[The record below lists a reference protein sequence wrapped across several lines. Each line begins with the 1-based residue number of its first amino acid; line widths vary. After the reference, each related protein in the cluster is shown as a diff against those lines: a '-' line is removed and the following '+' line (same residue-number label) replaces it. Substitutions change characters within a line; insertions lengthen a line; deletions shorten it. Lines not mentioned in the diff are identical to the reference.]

1 MFNEAAFNSKV
12 NVSNVRVIRINS
24 KFFASERQKY
34 YYCIK
39 LSKMNIE
46 QLYKVYRKHPIIC
59 TDTRKISDSCLFFAL
74 KGDHFNGNEFA
85 LQAIETGA
93 AFAIIDDP
101 KYAVNEHFI
110 LVADVLET
118 LQDLARF
125 HRMMLIIPVIGITG
139 SNGKT
144 TTKELIKSVLSQK
157 FRTYATEGNLNNHI
171 GVPLS
176 ILSISDECE
185 IAIIEMGANHQK
197 EISFLCE
204 IAQPTH
210 GLITNIGKAHLEG
223 FGGIEGVRIGKGELY
238 QFISETG
245 GTIFINA
252 DNPVLKEM
260 CSLRGVLNTESYGSA
275 KDNFISAALKTSSPY
290 LVIDWMPKSESSK
303 DLSYTAASNL
313 PGIYNFDNI
322 VCAICIGSYFKLSPG
337 QINSGINS
345 YHPLNNRSQ
354 LLKTEKNIVICD
366 YYNANPSSML
376 VALDNLESV
385 NATSKA
391 MILGDMFELGKEAGK
406 EHQLI
411 LDKAMAS
418 NSARKIFIG
427 EEFYKLKESKAAE
440 YFRTVDDAE
449 QALAENPILASTV
462 LVKGS
467 RGMKLESLLK
477 LL

>member
-1 MFNEAAFNSKV
+1 MT
-12 NVSNVRVIRINS
+12 
-24 KFFASERQKY
+24 
-34 YYCIK
+34 
-39 LSKMNIE
+39 IE
-46 QLYKVYRKHPIIC
+46 QLYEVYRKHPVIC
-59 TDTRKISDSCLFFAL
+59 TDTRKISKSCLFFAL

-85 LQAIETGA
+85 SQAIENGA
-93 AFAIIDDP
+93 AFAIIDEE

-110 LVADVLET
+110 LVSEVLET
-118 LQDLARF
+118 LQDLARY
-125 HRMMLIIPVIGITG
+125 HRKQLGIPVIGITG

-144 TTKELIKSVLSQK
+144 TTKELIRSVLSQQFK
-157 FRTYATEGNLNNHI
+157 TFATEGNLNNHI

-176 ILSISDECE
+176 ILSIDDACE

-197 EISFLCE
+197 EIEFLCG

-210 GLITNIGKAHLEG
+210 GLITNVGKAHLEG

-238 QFISETG
+238 EFISKTG
-245 GTIFINA
+245 GTLFINA

-260 CSLRGVLNTESYGSA
+260 CAEREVQKTISYGSA
-275 KDNFISAALKTSSPY
+275 KENFISAVLKSSSPY
-290 LVIDWMPKSESSK
+290 LLIDWMTKNETSK
-303 DLSYTAASNL
+303 DQIYTAESNL

-354 LLKTEKNIVICD
+354 LFKTERNTIICD
-366 YYNANPSSML
+366 YYNANPSSMI
-376 VALDNLESV
+376 VALDNLESM
-385 NATSKA
+385 NAASRA

-411 LDKAMAS
+411 LDKAIAA
-418 NSARKIFIG
+418 NSERKIFIG
-427 EEFYKLKESKAAE
+427 EEFYKLKGSKTAE
-440 YFRTVDDAE
+440 FFRTVHEAQ

-467 RGMKLESLLK
+467 RGMKLETLLP

>member
-1 MFNEAAFNSKV
+1 MT
-12 NVSNVRVIRINS
+12 
-24 KFFASERQKY
+24 
-34 YYCIK
+34 
-39 LSKMNIE
+39 IE
-46 QLYKVYRKHPIIC
+46 QLYEVYRKHQVIC
-59 TDTRKISDSCLFFAL
+59 TDTRKISKLCLFFAL

-85 LQAIETGA
+85 SQAIENGA
-93 AFAIIDDP
+93 AYAIIDEE

-110 LVADVLET
+110 LVSNVLET
-118 LQDLARF
+118 LQDLARY
-125 HRMMLIIPVIGITG
+125 HRRQLDIPVIGITG

-144 TTKELIKSVLSQK
+144 TTKELIRSVLSQQFK
-157 FRTYATEGNLNNHI
+157 TFATEGNLNNHI

-176 ILSISDECE
+176 ILSIDNNCE

-197 EISFLCE
+197 EIEFLCG

-210 GLITNIGKAHLEG
+210 GLITNVGKAHLEG

-238 QFISETG
+238 EFISKTG
-245 GTIFINA
+245 GTLFINA

-260 CSLRGVLNTESYGSA
+260 CAEREVQKTVSYGSA
-275 KDNFISAALKTSSPY
+275 KENFISAVLKSSSPY
-290 LVIDWMPKSESSK
+290 LLIDWMTKNETSK
-303 DLSYTAASNL
+303 DLIYTAESNL

-354 LLKTEKNIVICD
+354 LFKTERNTIICD
-366 YYNANPSSML
+366 YYNANPSSMI
-376 VALDNLESV
+376 VALDNLESM
-385 NATSKA
+385 NAASRA

-411 LDKAMAS
+411 LDKAMAA
-418 NSARKIFIG
+418 NSERKIFIG
-427 EEFYKLKESKAAE
+427 EEFYKLKGSKAAE
-440 YFRTVDDAE
+440 FFRTVHEAQ

-467 RGMKLESLLK
+467 RGMKLETLLP